1 MGLYPRI
8 INNNNH
14 AKNIQRIAV
23 CLWKRKISNSLCASR
38 QEERNGRVTSCK
50 WLSLIVNS
58 VLSLPA
64 QVLNQ
69 PFTGPLILN
78 LSIHAWKQLKLNHSS
93 CLCLLSYSL
102 WQTFSFI
109 ECDQKKTRA
118 RGLPLPLQWIL
129 NTVQETDF
137 IKAATKNIVQ
147 Y

>member
-1 MGLYPRI
+1 MEFYPRVI
-8 INNNNH
+8 DKINH
-14 AKNIQRIAV
+14 VKNIQGITV
-23 CLWKRKISNSLCASR
+23 CLWKRKISNSPYVSR
-38 QEERNGRVTSCK
+38 QEEINGRMTSCK

-118 RGLPLPLQWIL
+118 RGLPLPLQWML
-129 NTVQETDF
+129 NTMQQNDF
-137 IKAATKNIVQ
+137 IKTATENIAQ